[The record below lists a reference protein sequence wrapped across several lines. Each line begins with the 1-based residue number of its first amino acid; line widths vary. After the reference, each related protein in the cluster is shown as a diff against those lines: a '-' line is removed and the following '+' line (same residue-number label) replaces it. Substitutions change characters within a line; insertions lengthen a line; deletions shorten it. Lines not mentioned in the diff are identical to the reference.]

1 MSNPNSRGRR
11 NQAGGGRGRFNNK
24 AKSRNELPNI
34 KIAGE
39 KGAEAHTVSE
49 ESRIR
54 LTQMLLKLR
63 DSSNDED
70 KLEFKSDLSNTER
83 KFMVS
88 FFLPLE

>member
-1 MSNPNSRGRR
+1 
-11 NQAGGGRGRFNNK
+11 
-24 AKSRNELPNI
+24 LPNI
-34 KIAGE
+34 KIAGD

-70 KLEFKSDLSNTER
+70 KLEFKSDLSNTEQ

-88 FFLPLE
+88 FYLPLEGKDSFDPRVTF